1 MRSKL
6 IKTTPE
12 RRAQVIGDISQGS
25 EPGIRFYV
33 LVGVSTLIASIGLI
47 ADSTAVVIG
56 AMLVAPLMTPIF
68 GISLALVLGEAKLLR
83 NSLLAVT
90 AGIFIAVATALLL
103 GSLPIALEVT
113 PEMLSRTQPNLFD
126 LLVAVLAGFAGAYAL
141 VDESLS
147 PALPGVAIATALVP
161 PLANTGLCIAVK
173 SYEGGLG
180 SFLLFVANFL
190 SILIVASAVFIV
202 AGMNYRFDS
211 TNKKQFLRRFGLAA
225 FGFLIIF
232 GLLTNSLI
240 TMIEDRILSQDIKQV
255 LDQELA
261 GMYGAEL
268 NRFNSDFESGKL
280 YVLAHVMSPE
290 LFVPKEVKQIQDA
303 LSKKLDK
310 SVEFTIRNTI
320 VKDMGATGST
330 TLVEM
335 RNLEGFFEG
344 RKLTRKELVIR
355 ETEQLLWEL
364 TADAPGTRLDHVDF
378 GMLPI
383 GPTAVVT
390 LKGRPPFP
398 ERIRAVQ
405 DDLRKRLNMPDL
417 YLLVEVIEPDL
428 WSSEGRLLLG
438 WSRYGKLTPEKE
450 RTIRTVE
457 DTVREAFSDIDGLF
471 PLDVYFDFKDG
482 RQPVKVL
489 VEVSGNREPTGEDL
503 RQVQNILS
511 KASPM
516 QVEAFLLKTSEAM
529 LTRDGYVPLSRELR
543 ENVRARTEE
552 VRKAWHM
559 VN

>member
-25 EPGIRFYV
+25 EPGIRFYI
-33 LVGVSTLIASIGLI
+33 LVGISTLIASIGLI

-173 SYEGGLG
+173 AYEGGLG

-211 TNKKQFLRRFGLAA
+211 TNKKLFLRRFGLAA

-232 GLLTNSLI
+232 ALLTNSLI
-240 TMIEDRILSQDIKQV
+240 AMIEDRILSQDIKQV

-310 SVEFTIRNTI
+310 PVEFTIRNTI

-330 TLVEM
+330 PLVEM

-344 RKLTRKELVIR
+344 RELTRKELVIR

-364 TADAPGTRLDHVDF
+364 TSEAPGTQLEHVDF

-383 GPTAVVT
+383 GPTVVAT
-390 LKGRPPFP
+390 ITGRPPFP
-398 ERIRAVQ
+398 EIIRAVQ
-405 DDLRKRLNMPDL
+405 DDLRKRLEMPDL
-417 YLLVEVIEPDL
+417 YLLVEVIEPDF
-428 WSSEGRLLLG
+428 WSSQGRLLLG
-438 WSRYGKLTPEKE
+438 WTRYGKLTPDKE
-450 RTIRTVE
+450 RAIKTIE
-457 DTVREAFSDIDGLF
+457 NAVREAFSRIDGLF
-471 PLDVYFDFKDG
+471 PHDAYFDFGDG
-482 RQPVKVL
+482 RQPVKIL
-489 VEVSGNREPTGEDL
+489 VAVSGGREPAKEDL
-503 RQVQNILS
+503 AHVQDTVA
-511 KASPM
+511 KASPLP
-516 QVEAFLLKTSEAM
+516 VEMYMLKTNEAM
-529 LTRDGYVPLSRELR
+529 LTRDGYVPLAEKLR
-543 ENVRARTEE
+543 KNVRKRLEE
-552 VRKAWHM
+552 VRKNWHM

>member
-173 SYEGGLG
+173 AYEGGLG

-225 FGFLIIF
+225 FGFLAIF
-232 GLLTNSLI
+232 ALLTNSLI

-268 NRFNSDFESGKL
+268 NKFNSDFESGKL

-290 LFVPKEVKQIQDA
+290 LFVPKEVRQIQDA
-303 LSKKLDK
+303 LTKKLNK
-310 SVEFTIRNTI
+310 PVEFTIRNTI

-330 TLVEM
+330 SLVEL

-344 RKLTRKELVIR
+344 RELTRKEQVIR

-390 LKGRPPFP
+390 LKGCPPFP

-405 DDLRKRLNMPDL
+405 VDLRKRLNMPDL

-457 DTVREAFSDIDGLF
+457 DTVREAFSDIEGLF
-471 PLDVYFDFKDG
+471 PMDVYFDFEDG

-489 VEVSGNREPTGEDL
+489 VEVSGNREPAEEDL

-511 KASPM
+511 NVSPM
-516 QVEAFLLKTSEAM
+516 HVEAFLLKTSEAM
-529 LTRDGYVPLSRELR
+529 LTKDGYVPLSRELR
-543 ENVRARTEE
+543 ENVRARMGE
-552 VRKAWHM
+552 VKKTWHM

>member
-173 SYEGGLG
+173 AYEGSLG

-190 SILIVASAVFIV
+190 SILIVASAVFIF
-202 AGMNYRFDS
+202 AGMNYKFDS

-225 FGFLIIF
+225 FGFLAIF
-232 GLLTNSLI
+232 ALLTNYLI

-268 NRFNSDFESGKL
+268 NKFNSDFESGKL

-290 LFVPKEVKQIQDA
+290 LFVPKEVRQIQDA
-303 LSKKLDK
+303 LTKKLNK
-310 SVEFTIRNTI
+310 PVEFTIRNTI

-330 TLVEM
+330 SLVEL

-344 RKLTRKELVIR
+344 RELTRKEQVIR

-405 DDLRKRLNMPDL
+405 VDLRKRLNMPDL

-457 DTVREAFSDIDGLF
+457 DTVREAFSDIEGLF
-471 PLDVYFDFKDG
+471 PMDVYFDFEDG

-489 VEVSGNREPTGEDL
+489 VEVSGNREPAEEDL

-511 KASPM
+511 NVSPM
-516 QVEAFLLKTSEAM
+516 HVEAFLLKTSEAM
-529 LTRDGYVPLSRELR
+529 LTKDGYVPLSRELR
-543 ENVRARTEE
+543 ENVRARMGE
-552 VRKAWHM
+552 VKKTWHM